1 MRKKYV
7 AYYKGYT
14 IEATGEKDFM
24 YRIIKGERM
33 ELFVDMFYKSTS
45 DALKGA
51 MRWVDNNV
59 RKE

>member
-7 AYYKGYT
+7 AYYKGCR
-14 IEATGEKDFM
+14 IEVTGEKDFM

-33 ELFVDMFYKSTS
+33 DLFVDMFYKSTS

-59 RKE
+59 IKE

>member
-1 MRKKYV
+1 
-7 AYYKGYT
+7 
-14 IEATGEKDFM
+14 M

-33 ELFVDMFYKSTS
+33 NIFVDMFYKSTS

>member
-7 AYYKGYT
+7 AYYKKCT
-14 IEATGEKDFM
+14 IEVTVEKDFM

-33 ELFVDMFYKSTS
+33 NIFVDMFYKSTS

-51 MRWVDNNV
+51 MRWIDNNV